1 MALQAT
7 PVAADETGVGS
18 DDVMDALD
26 GLLEVIERNERR
38 AVMIRE
44 RAEAFGALRRLGFS
58 SAEIVPL
65 AEQPLIVELV
75 AQSITDLCEASGRFR
90 RAEAEMLHR
99 QGVTMER
106 IATLFG
112 VTRQRVSSL
121 LRDRDRPLEI
131 RMR

>member
-1 MALQAT
+1 
-7 PVAADETGVGS
+7 
-18 DDVMDALD
+18 MDALD
-26 GLLEVIERNERR
+26 GLFEAIERNERR
-38 AVMIRE
+38 TAMIRE
-44 RAEAFGALRRLGFS
+44 RAEAFRALRRLGFS
-58 SAEIVPL
+58 YSEIVPL

-75 AQSITDLCEASGRFR
+75 AQNITDLCEASGRFR
-90 RAEAEMLHR
+90 RAEAEVLHR

-121 LRDRDRPLEI
+121 LRDRDRPIEV

>member
-1 MALQAT
+1 
-7 PVAADETGVGS
+7 VGR
-18 DDVMDALD
+18 DDVADALD
-26 GLLEVIERNERR
+26 GLLEAIERNERR
-38 AVMIRE
+38 AVMIRD
-44 RAEAFGALRRLGFS
+44 RAVATRALRQLGFS
-58 SAEIVPL
+58 YAEIVPL

-90 RAEAEMLHR
+90 RAEAEMLYR

-121 LRDRDRPLEI
+121 LRDRDRPVEV